1 MHPSLYST
9 LADGHRRDLLAQA
22 GHSRLVRAAR
32 SAGEPH
38 TGRRRLRLLRV
49 VFRIPRLARP

>member
-22 GHSRLVRAAR
+22 EHSRLVRAAR
-32 SAGEPH
+32 SAGEPQ
-38 TGRRRLRLLRV
+38 TGRRRPRLLRV
-49 VFRIPRLARP
+49 VFRVPRLARP